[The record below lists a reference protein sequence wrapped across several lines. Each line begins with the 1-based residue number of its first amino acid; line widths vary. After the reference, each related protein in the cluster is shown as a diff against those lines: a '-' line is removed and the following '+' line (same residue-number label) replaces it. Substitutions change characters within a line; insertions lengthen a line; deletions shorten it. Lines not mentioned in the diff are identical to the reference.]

1 MTNNTKS
8 TTISKSMYNDVA
20 SMLRDDDGAAK
31 GKGTRTR
38 QKRSEKRQ
46 MTSDLKNYKNIDW
59 DDWCASN
66 V

>member
-20 SMLRDDDGAAK
+20 PMLRDDDGATK
-31 GKGTRTR
+31 DKGTRTR

>member
-20 SMLRDDDGAAK
+20 SMLRDDDGATK
-31 GKGTRTR
+31 DKGTRTR

-66 V
+66 G